1 VRRVLV
7 TWAILLLALWGC
19 ARNVEDVPTEGEW
32 ILEWE
37 KLPKDS
43 VTVGDPIRVSL
54 SGSLPAGGDVIQSPW
69 ETLSTD
75 FVLRDAGAVRRQDLG
90 DTLTLWRQVV
100 TLVPFQVGSLQFGP
114 LSIPVAAGEDT
125 VLEMS
130 NALQVRVASVMG
142 DSAAADLRDIKP
154 PYSLG
159 RAWWPFAVAAA
170 AFVLALIAASLVWR
184 RRRRDLAGERP
195 LPPPWEE
202 FQQGLRELE
211 ARNLPEKGEWGVYT
225 LDLSWIVRRY
235 LERRFEAPVLKMT
248 TMEIG
253 RWVARAD
260 LHAKQESRLLR
271 WLGRTDLIKFAG
283 SVPTLGEC
291 GELREEARDL
301 IGGVETFWQER
312 QSQEKE
318 PSPEPFVEKT
328 GTET

>member
-1 VRRVLV
+1 MRPFLV
-7 TWAILLLALWGC
+7 TWAVLVLALWGC
-19 ARNVEDVPTEGEW
+19 ARDVQEVPLEGEW
-32 ILEWE
+32 TLEWE
-37 KLPKDS
+37 KPPKDS

-54 SGSLPAGGDVIQSPW
+54 SGSLPAGGEVLQSPW

-75 FVLRDAGAVRRQDLG
+75 FVLRDAGDVRKQDMG
-90 DTLTLWRQVV
+90 DSLTVWRQVV
-100 TLVPFQVGSLQFGP
+100 TLVPFQLGSLEVGP
-114 LSIPVAAGEDT
+114 LAIPVVTAGDT
-125 VLEMS
+125 VLKMS
-130 NALQVRVASVMG
+130 DALQVRVASVLG

-154 PYSLG
+154 PYALG

-170 AFVLALIAASLVWR
+170 AFLLALIAASLVWR
-184 RRRRDLAGERP
+184 RRRRDLAQERP

-202 FQQGLRELE
+202 FQQGLRDLE
-211 ARNLPEKGEWGVYT
+211 ARNLPEKGEWGAYT
-225 LDLSWIVRRY
+225 LELGWVVRRY

-253 RWVARAD
+253 RWVAQAD

-301 IGGVETFWQER
+301 VSGVETLWQER
-312 QSQEKE
+312 ESQEKG
-318 PSPEPFVEKT
+318 PQPAPFVEKT